1 MSIFIYGCNSAK
13 ELEVNRNVVD
23 VKESKTVVNVIPD
36 TILNKCIKPQN
47 SYELI
52 PSLNSNKLDIN
63 ELTNAYMIIYS
74 NYTNCYMVLKEIK
87 TFQENNI
94 KLYNDNNDK

>member
-1 MSIFIYGCNSAK
+1 MYGCNSAK

-23 VKESKTVVNVIPD
+23 VKESKTVVNIIPD

-52 PSLNSNKLDIN
+52 PSLSSNKLNVD
-63 ELTNAYMIIYS
+63 ELANAYMIIYS

-94 KLYNDNNDK
+94 KLYNDNNATNDK

>member
-1 MSIFIYGCNSAK
+1 MSIFIYGCNSTK
-13 ELEVNRNVVD
+13 ELEVTNNVLE

-36 TILNKCIKPQN
+36 NILNKCIKPQN
-47 SYELI
+47 SFELI
-52 PSLNSNKLDIN
+52 PSLNSKKLNTD
-63 ELTNAYMIIYS
+63 ELANAYMIIYS

-94 KLYNDNNDK
+94 KLYNVK